1 MPVGANAGWAC
12 SSLGS
17 APGAM
22 TLVLVRVSG
31 LMVFAPVFSSGA
43 IPMRVKAAFV
53 LAVAWLIG
61 PVVAGFP
68 GAHAELG
75 TLAVIGE
82 LSVGLVFGMTL
93 ALVFASLEFAGQVL
107 GFQFSFSLVNV
118 MDPNAPVETSLM
130 GQMFG
135 LLGTLVAVGA
145 GLDRTMIAA
154 LLRTFVAAPVGAVTL
169 DARAG
174 AALVGMAGGIFAA
187 ALQLSAPVLA
197 GTMLAE
203 LAVALAGKM
212 SPQLPVMAFS
222 VPLKT
227 VLGYGVLLGSLAL
240 WPHWIEARFAAL
252 LDAAGHILSGAAG
265 AV

>member
-1 MPVGANAGWAC
+1 MMPGAAHAG
-12 SSLGS
+12 LES
-17 APGAM
+17 ALEAM

-31 LMVFAPVFSSGA
+31 LMVFAPVFSSEA
-43 IPMRVKAAFV
+43 IPMRVKAGFV
-53 LAVAWLIG
+53 LAVAYLIG
-61 PVVAGFP
+61 PVVAAFP

-75 TLAVIGE
+75 ILAVIGE
-82 LSVGLVFGMTL
+82 LSVGLIFGMTL
-93 ALVFASLEFAGQVL
+93 SLLFAALEFAGQVL

-118 MDPNAPVETSLM
+118 MDPNAPVETPLM

-135 LLGTLVAVGA
+135 LLGTLVILGA
-145 GLDRTMIAA
+145 GLDRIMLAA

-169 DARAG
+169 DPRAG
-174 AALVGMAGGIFAA
+174 VALVSMAGGIFAA

-203 LAVALAGKM
+203 LAVALAGKL
-212 SPQLPVMAFS
+212 SPQLPVMALS

-227 VLGYGVLLGSLAL
+227 VLGYGVLIGSLAL

-252 LDAAGHILSGAAG
+252 LDAAGRILAGAAG
-265 AV
+265 AA

>member
-1 MPVGANAGWAC
+1 M
-12 SSLGS
+12 
-17 APGAM
+17 
-22 TLVLVRVSG
+22 
-31 LMVFAPVFSSGA
+31 
-43 IPMRVKAAFV
+43 
-53 LAVAWLIG
+53 
-61 PVVAGFP
+61 VAGFP

-75 TLAVIGE
+75 ILAVIGE

-93 ALVFASLEFAGQVL
+93 SLLFASLEFAGQVL

-118 MDPNAPVETSLM
+118 MDPNAPVETPLM

-135 LLGTLVAVGA
+135 LLGTLVILGA
-145 GLDRTMIAA
+145 GLDRIMLAA

-169 DARAG
+169 DPRAG
-174 AALVGMAGGIFAA
+174 VALVSMAGGIFAA

-203 LAVALAGKM
+203 LAVALAGKL
-212 SPQLPVMAFS
+212 SPQLPVMALS

-227 VLGYGVLLGSLAL
+227 VLGYGVLIGSLAL

-252 LDAAGHILSGAAG
+252 LDNAGHILARATGAA
-265 AV
+265 